1 METKV
6 QMTNGGPVMKRY
18 LNTAIAMIILVG
30 AVTASAYAQAAGT
43 QPVVANIPFDFNVGS
58 KTLPAGKY
66 TITVVNPASDRK
78 VLQIR
83 SSDGRSTAITQTTG
97 VIGTASEK
105 TKLVF
110 HRYGDHYF
118 FAQAKMAGDT
128 MVLAALKSKAERA
141 QSQAI
146 AKAGKSIVV
155 IVAE

>member
-1 METKV
+1 
-6 QMTNGGPVMKRY
+6 MKRY
-18 LNTAIAMIILVG
+18 LNTAIAMIILAG
-30 AVTASAYAQAAGT
+30 AFTASAYAQAAGT

-58 KTLPAGKY
+58 KNLPAGKY
-66 TITVVNPASDRK
+66 TITVVNPSSDRK

-83 SSDGRSTAITQTTG
+83 SSDGRSSAITQTTG
-97 VIGTASEK
+97 IIGTASET

-141 QSQAI
+141 QSQAV

>member
-1 METKV
+1 
-6 QMTNGGPVMKRY
+6 MKRY
-18 LNTAIAMIILVG
+18 LNTAIAMIVLAG
-30 AVTASAYAQAAGT
+30 AFTASAYAQAAGP

-58 KTLPAGKY
+58 KTLPAGTY
-66 TITVVNPASDRK
+66 TITVVNPSSDRK

-128 MVLAALKSKAERA
+128 MGLAALKSKAERA

>member
-1 METKV
+1 
-6 QMTNGGPVMKRY
+6 MKRY

-30 AVTASAYAQAAGT
+30 AVTASAYAQAT
-43 QPVVANIPFDFNVGS
+43 QPVVANIPFDFNVGA

-66 TITVVNPASDRK
+66 TITIVNPSSDRK

-83 SSDGRSTAITQTTG
+83 SSDGRSAAITQTTG
-97 VIGTASEK
+97 IIETASEK
-105 TKLVF
+105 SKLVF

>member
-1 METKV
+1 
-6 QMTNGGPVMKRY
+6 MKRY
-18 LNTAIAMIILVG
+18 LNTAIAMIIL
-30 AVTASAYAQAAGT
+30 AAAFTASAYAQTAGA
-43 QPVVANIPFDFNVGS
+43 QPVVANIPFDFNVGA

-83 SSDGRSTAITQTTG
+83 SSDGHSAAITQTTA
-97 VIGTASEK
+97 ITGTASER

-118 FAQAKMAGDT
+118 FAQARMAGDT
-128 MVLAALKSKAERA
+128 MALAALKSKAERA
-141 QSQAI
+141 QSQAV
-146 AKAGKSIVV
+146 ARAGKSIVV

>member
-1 METKV
+1 METKSA
-6 QMTNGGPVMKRY
+6 NDKWRSVMKRY
-18 LNTAIAMIILVG
+18 FNTAIATIILVG
-30 AVTASAYAQAAGT
+30 AVTASTYAQAAGR
-43 QPVVANIPFDFNVGS
+43 QLVVANIPFDFNVGS

-83 SSDGRSTAITQTTG
+83 SSDGRSTAITPTTG
-97 VIGTASEK
+97 VIATASEK

-110 HRYGDHYF
+110 HRYGNHYF

-141 QSQAI
+141 QSNAI
-146 AKAGKSIVV
+146 AKAGKGIVV
-155 IVAE
+155 VVAE